1 MYVSDLFILTIGLTI
16 LLQGNKWTDPGNI
29 KIAHRRM
36 NVEIGTEAVQFLFWE
51 YINSIFVAVYS
62 LRILV
67 PQVQLRVTSP
77 ELAAA
82 LPH

>member
-1 MYVSDLFILTIGLTI
+1 
-16 LLQGNKWTDPGNI
+16 
-29 KIAHRRM
+29 M
-36 NVEIGTEAVQFLFWE
+36 NVEIGTEATQFLFWE
-51 YINSIFVAVYS
+51 YINIILDAVYS

-82 LPH
+82 LPR